1 MGSSFSPKIVVLGTG
16 GTIAGLTTGASAQG
30 QYRAGQV
37 GIEDILKQALGVDL
51 KPHFELRLEQV
62 CQIDSKDLEV
72 EHWQQL
78 LARLQVAWLDPEV
91 KGLVITHGTDTM
103 EETAFLLSW
112 LLPQDKPVVLT
123 GAMRAFD
130 AEDSDG
136 AHNLQDALRVLAALI
151 EHQMGGVR
159 VVFAGQVHSG
169 SEIQKMHAV
178 SLQAFESA
186 PWELSGEAIDLRADW
201 RPQTQA
207 APVDVWPFL
216 RPSLASVLAHAH
228 WPRVEVV
235 VSHAGLATGGVL
247 QALVDQRM
255 AWLGTHAAQEHDQEL
270 AQEPALGLEGVVI
283 AGTGSGTWSESMR
296 EPLLALLSLGVTVV
310 FTTRVPWGREA
321 LRGHPLLASPQS
333 PTEWSPHFAPNAT
346 RRPQTQLTSAV
357 LSRLPPLKAR
367 IALVLHLMASKGLRT
382 APV

>member
-16 GTIAGLTTGASAQG
+16 GTIAGLTTGAPGQG

-37 GIEDILKQALGVDL
+37 GIEEILKQALGVDL

-72 EHWQQL
+72 EHWQML
-78 LARLQVAWLDPEV
+78 LARLQVALLDPEV

-123 GAMRAFD
+123 GGMRAFD

-136 AHNLQDALRVLAALI
+136 ARNLQDAMRVLGALI

-169 SEIQKMHAV
+169 SEVQKMHAV
-178 SLQAFESA
+178 SLKAFESA
-186 PWELSGEAIDLRADW
+186 PLELSGEVIDLRADW

-216 RPSLASVLAHAH
+216 RPSLESVLAHAH

-235 VSHAGLATGGVL
+235 MSHAGLATGGVL
-247 QALVDQRM
+247 QALVDQKM
-255 AWLGTHAAQEHDQEL
+255 AWLGTHSGQGP
-270 AQEPALGLEGVVI
+270 AQEPALGMEGLVI

-296 EPLLALLSLGVTVV
+296 EPLLALMSLGVTVV

-321 LRGHPLLASPQS
+321 LRGHPLLASSQP
-333 PTEWSPHFAPNAT
+333 PTEWSAHVEPQAT
-346 RRPQTQLTSAV
+346 WRPETQLASAV

-367 IALVLHLMASKGLRT
+367 IALVLHLMASKGLKT
-382 APV
+382 SPV